1 VNKFFYRNSFCLRS
15 MSSGLLAM
23 SSGLTA
29 SLVGAVLLSPPMTPA
44 RSRPIV
50 CQFGA
55 AVSDLKQE
63 YGIDKFAA
71 RASVI
76 VGDDQQAMLR
86 ALIGE
91 KDADAAE
98 AALQRVAAWRSGE
111 GKSTVDA
118 AASGLAAAMATGKW
132 DNSKLNAWAP
142 SSEKVAP
149 YLGASQIQT
158 LSSKDGAWL
167 IYVIRAGAIDDGKIM
182 SKVCL

>member
-1 VNKFFYRNSFCLRS
+1 
-15 MSSGLLAM
+15 MSGLLV
-23 SSGLTA
+23 TA
-29 SLVGAVLLSPPMTPA
+29 SVAGAVLLSAPMVPA
-44 RSRPIV
+44 RSRSII

-55 AVSDLKQE
+55 AVSDLKQK
-63 YGIDKFAA
+63 YGVDKFAA
-71 RASVI
+71 RASAI

-86 ALIGE
+86 VLIAE

-98 AALQRVAAWRSGE
+98 AALQRVAVWRSGE

-132 DNSKLNAWAP
+132 DNGKLNALAP
-142 SSEKVAP
+142 SSAKIAP

-167 IYVIRAGAIDDGKIM
+167 IYVIRAGAIDDGKLM
-182 SKVCL
+182 SQVCL